1 MKLIHQ
7 FCFRLIVLGVVAQ
20 MQTVFCFASAVSE
33 EVRDERK
40 SNSFAS
46 YSGRVPVDSDH
57 TPEVLSIT
65 TQMQQTMA
73 RLEKQLIEERKS
85 QRIALNSSRF
95 EILQPNIQ

>member
-1 MKLIHQ
+1 MKLIYQ

-33 EVRDERK
+33 EVRDEKK
-40 SNSFAS
+40 SSRSGS
-46 YSGRVPVDSDH
+46 YSDH
-57 TPEVLSIT
+57 TPEVLSVT

-85 QRIALNSSRF
+85 QRIALDSSRF
-95 EILQPNIQ
+95 ERLQSNIQ